1 MAWVLKLDDFEDPF
15 PPQIFNNSKNSYCD
29 QAGLLCSIGLPSQ
42 TAHLLDSVGGVEP
55 A

>member
-1 MAWVLKLDDFEDPF
+1 MAWVLKLDDFEDP
-15 PPQIFNNSKNSYCD
+15 PKTFNNSKNSYCD
-29 QAGLLCSIGLPSQ
+29 QAGLHCSIGLPSQ